1 MLENPLYGCY
11 TQVISSRL
19 VNIASGSGG
28 NCSLLTLSGRNF
40 LIDCGVSH
48 RRMSAVLAEQGLKPQ
63 DIEAVLLTHLHS
75 DHVSAL
81 PAWYR
86 LSDLRFV
93 ATNYTLKSIVEHLGV
108 KQEIGRRFFGFNP
121 GEAYTSGDVLVKP
134 FVVSHDAPETVG
146 LVFESCDA
154 RFVYLT
160 DVGEAESDFSAHC
173 SGADLLFLE
182 ANHEP
187 EMVLSSSYPTFL
199 KRRILGPRGHLSN
212 EQSLSFLTG
221 LHELPKK
228 VVFGHLSRNNNAPEK
243 LEERIGEYGIAGDV
257 SEIVIANQFD
267 ASKIDF

>member
-1 MLENPLYGCY
+1 
-11 TQVISSRL
+11 
-19 VNIASGSGG
+19 
-28 NCSLLTLSGRNF
+28 
-40 LIDCGVSH
+40 
-48 RRMSAVLAEQGLKPQ
+48 MSAVLTQRGIKAE
-63 DIEAVLLTHLHS
+63 DIDAVLITHLHS

-108 KQEIGRRFFGFNP
+108 KHEIGHRFFGFTP
-121 GEAYTSGDVLVKP
+121 GEAYSCGDVLIKP

-146 LVFESCDA
+146 LIFESSDA

-187 EMVLSSSYPTFL
+187 EMVIASSYPTFL

-221 LHELPKK
+221 MRELPKK
-228 VVFGHLSRNNNAPEK
+228 VIFGHLSRNNNTPEK
-243 LEERIGEYGIAGDV
+243 LQERIGEYGIARDL
-257 SEIVIANQFD
+257 SEIAIANQFD
-267 ASKIDF
+267 VSEIEF

>member
-1 MLENPLYGCY
+1 M
-11 TQVISSRL
+11 
-19 VNIASGSGG
+19 
-28 NCSLLTLSGRNF
+28 
-40 LIDCGVSH
+40 
-48 RRMSAVLAEQGLKPQ
+48 LAEHGLKPQ

-86 LSDLRFV
+86 LSNLRFV

-108 KQEIGRRFFGFNP
+108 KHEIGRRFFGFNP
-121 GEAYTSGDVLVKP
+121 GEAYACGDVLVKP

-146 LVFESCDA
+146 LIFESSEA
-154 RFVYLT
+154 RFAYLT

-187 EMVLSSSYPTFL
+187 EMVEASSYPTFL
-199 KRRILGPRGHLSN
+199 KRRILGQRGHLSN
-212 EQSLSFLTG
+212 EQSLSFLTD

-228 VVFGHLSRNNNAPEK
+228 VIFGHLSRNNNTPER
-243 LEERIGEYGIAGDV
+243 LQERIDEFGIAGDI
-257 SEIVIANQFD
+257 SEIAIANQFD
-267 ASKIDF
+267 VSEIDF